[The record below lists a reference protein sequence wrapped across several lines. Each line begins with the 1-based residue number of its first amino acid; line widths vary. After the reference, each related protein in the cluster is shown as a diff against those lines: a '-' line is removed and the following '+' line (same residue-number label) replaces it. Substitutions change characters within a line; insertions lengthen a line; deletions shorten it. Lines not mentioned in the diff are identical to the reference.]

1 MTAMNVGIAGVGE
14 MGAAIAGHV
23 AAKGHQIFVYD
34 IDTTRLDAAAAK
46 GFGIAQ
52 DLPHLASCA
61 DIFLAIVSTDDQ
73 SRAVTD
79 TLSRYAAKNSLIAVV
94 ATNSP
99 VTMQELD
106 KLCRERGVHFID
118 APVVYGA
125 SGAREGTL
133 LSLCGGT
140 DEDIERARPV
150 LMAYSRNV
158 LRVGPVGA
166 GQLAKACN
174 NLLHWVHCVS
184 NYETLLLAKRFG
196 IDAQKMR
203 EVLLECPGFNLTL
216 KRWDNTR
223 FTWQEKDMDVTM
235 ELAQAAGLSL
245 PLAGQTD
252 QLVKLLTAEDV
263 KALLYGEEC
272 RYLGVTVSPMTKE
285 EGGLG

>member
-1 MTAMNVGIAGVGE
+1 MKVGIVGVGE
-14 MGAAIAGHV
+14 MGAAMAGHV
-23 AAKGHQIFVYD
+23 AAKGHDVSAYD
-34 IDTTRLDAAAAK
+34 VDRAK
-46 GFGIAQ
+46 LKVIAKRGIAVA
-52 DLPHLASCA
+52 DRLESLARTA
-61 DIFLAIVSTDDQ
+61 EIFLVVVSTDEQ
-73 SRAVTD
+73 SRAVTE
-79 TLSRYAAKNSLIAVV
+79 TLSQHANNGALIAVC
-94 ATNSP
+94 ATNHP
-99 VTMQELD
+99 NTMKELGAS
-106 KLCRERGVHFID
+106 CASRGKRFID

-133 LSLCGGT
+133 LSLCGGSEA
-140 DEDIERARPV
+140 DVEFARPA

-196 IDAQKMR
+196 VDAQKMR
-203 EVLLECPGFNLTL
+203 EVLLECPAFNLTL

-235 ELAQAAGLSL
+235 DLAQQAGLAL

-252 QLVKLLTAEDV
+252 QLVKLLTAADV
-263 KALLYGEEC
+263 KALLYGPEC
-272 RYLGVTVSPMTKE
+272 SYLGVDVKPMSPD